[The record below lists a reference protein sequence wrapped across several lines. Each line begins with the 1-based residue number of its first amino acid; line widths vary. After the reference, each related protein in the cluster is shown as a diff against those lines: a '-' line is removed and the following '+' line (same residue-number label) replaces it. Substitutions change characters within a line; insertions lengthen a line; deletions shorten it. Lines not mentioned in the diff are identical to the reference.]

1 MNLPNREWWSA
12 GEMSSYAEIMAR
24 VWNGGRLFS
33 VLLELTYRC
42 NRDCFFCY
50 NDLADSLGSAALV

>member
-1 MNLPNREWWSA
+1 
-12 GEMSSYAEIMAR
+12 MSSYAEIMAR